1 MWTLLFALALR
12 SAYPLNFEQGM
23 VKP

>member
-12 SAYPLNFEQGM
+12 GAYPLNFEQGM

>member
-12 SAYPLNFEQGM
+12 GAYPLNFERGM